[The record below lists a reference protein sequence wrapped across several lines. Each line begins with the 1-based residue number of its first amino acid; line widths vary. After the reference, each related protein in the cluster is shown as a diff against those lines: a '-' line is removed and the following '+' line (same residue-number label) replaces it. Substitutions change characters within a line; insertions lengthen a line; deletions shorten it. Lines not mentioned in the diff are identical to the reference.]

1 MTTRAIIYIAASLD
15 GLFAVLSTVLWQ
27 EYLTSMF
34 ELTICLLFILVARL
48 LKKLNDARA
57 TINRLST
64 RPDPR
69 PDTARESGK
78 SRAENKQEDEA

>member
-1 MTTRAIIYIAASLD
+1 MTTRAIIYIAASLN
-15 GLFAVLSTVLWQ
+15 GLFAVLHIVLWQ
-27 EYLTSMF
+27 DYLTGIF
-34 ELTICLLFILVARL
+34 ELIICLLFILEARL
-48 LKKLNDARA
+48 LKELNDARA